1 MAKSLESLLVEIMLE
16 LQDGLRLELAAQGHE
31 LTGKLSQSIM
41 FEVSKDGSAVV
52 GQMFMEDY
60 GVFVDVGVQA
70 QNIPFGG
77 TGGGRRGGKSQYIQG
92 LISFWEKRGL
102 SGRDAI
108 GAAFATAHVHKR
120 EGMPSR
126 ASYAYSNTGE
136 RTGFVRD
143 AITGRLEVIRQDI
156 IDKFS
161 PFVQLRFIDALKSD
175 EFLTVTP

>member
-16 LQDGLRLELAAQGHE
+16 LQSGLRLELAAQGHV
-31 LTGKLSQSIM
+31 LTGKLSQSIT
-41 FEVSKDGSAVV
+41 FDVSADGTVAN

-77 TGGGRRGGKSQYIQG
+77 GRGRGGKSQYIQG

-126 ASYAYSNTGE
+126 ASYAFSNTGE

-143 AITGRLEVIRQDI
+143 AITGRLEVIQADI
-156 IDKFS
+156 ANKFG
-161 PFVQLRFIDALKSD
+161 PFVQLRFADALKND
-175 EFLTVTP
+175 EFLKVEP